1 MSKTETPMT
10 VYGLIARKYNTDPN
24 YVGEVVRK
32 FKNRKAKRGR
42 AAAILAD
49 WNRIQ
54 ASLDDWMSETLSDG
68 TMRFVMP
75 KGTTVYVQR
84 GIARVYLGG
93 DLKNETS
100 VEMMTVREFQA
111 FLNDIRLSI
120 N

>member
-1 MSKTETPMT
+1 MT
-10 VYGLIARKYNTDPN
+10 NREEYSSVYGLLAKKHNTDYD
-24 YVGEVVRK
+24 YVCQAITKRK
-32 FKNRKAKRGR
+32 SIRGKAARIKE
-42 AAAILAD
+42 D

-54 ASLDDWMSETLSDG
+54 TSLDDWISETLTDG

-75 KGTTVYVQR
+75 KSTTVYVQR

-93 DLKNETS
+93 DLKIETS
-100 VEMMTVREFQA
+100 VETMTIREFQA

>member
-1 MSKTETPMT
+1 MT
-10 VYGLIARKYNTDPN
+10 NREEYSSVFGLLAKKHGTDYDYVWKAITKRKSIRGKAARIK
-24 YVGEVVRK
+24 E
-32 FKNRKAKRGR
+32 
-42 AAAILAD
+42 D
-49 WNRIQ
+49 WNKIQ
-54 ASLDDWMSETLSDG
+54 SSLDDWISDTMADG

-100 VEMMTVREFQA
+100 VETMTIREFQA

>member
-1 MSKTETPMT
+1 
-10 VYGLIARKYNTDPN
+10 
-24 YVGEVVRK
+24 
-32 FKNRKAKRGR
+32 
-42 AAAILAD
+42 
-49 WNRIQ
+49 
-54 ASLDDWMSETLSDG
+54 
-68 TMRFVMP
+68 MP